1 MVTIGRGK
9 KIVVSSDGA
18 LTKTELTA
26 GQRDEVLIQELRL
39 TPEVVSMIPP
49 DVVEGV
55 APF

>member
-26 GQRDEVLIQELRL
+26 GQRDEVLIQELGL
-39 TPEVVSMIPP
+39 SPEIVSMIPP
-49 DVVEGV
+49 DVVEGI
-55 APF
+55 AAF

>member
-39 TPEVVSMIPP
+39 TPEVVSMFPP